1 MEHIKSNVGLYVILG
16 IVLLLGVVSG
26 IVITT
31 QHSDEGSET
40 KKDDPVPGGE
50 DASRSIEVELACTN
64 EYAMRATYS
73 EPDARGVM
81 QKLTLTVTQG
91 EVATLHVMT
100 PARSGSGS
108 RFETSDGVYALWE
121 HQDEF
126 RYLVNDVDTAVCH
139 RVDLS
144 QDTGAVGDVSEDGL
158 TGRVWVFAD
167 AATPEGGVFRP
178 KVAGAFTVRFEA
190 DGTVAM
196 GTDCNNASGEYTL
209 SGDLLAVKNIASTM
223 MYCEGSEESSFLSLI
238 TSVERYTLEGDTL
251 RLILAGGSGEMR
263 FR

>member
-1 MEHIKSNVGLYVILG
+1 MEHSNSNVGLYGILG

-31 QHSDEGSET
+31 QSSDEGPGT
-40 KKDDPVPGGE
+40 TTNDPIPSGE
-50 DASRSIEVELACTN
+50 DTSRSIEVELACTN
-64 EYAMRATYS
+64 NYAVRAIYS

-91 EVATLHVMT
+91 EVATLQEMV

-126 RYLVNDVDTAVCH
+126 RYLVHEVDTAVCH
-139 RVDLS
+139 RVDS
-144 QDTGAVGDVSEDGL
+144 PQDVGTAGEVSEDGL

-196 GTDCNNASGEYTL
+196 GTDCNNASGEYTV
-209 SGDLLAVKNIASTM
+209 SGDSLAVKNIASTM
-223 MYCEGSEESSFLSLI
+223 MYCEGSEESSFLSLVASI
-238 TSVERYTLEGDTL
+238 ERYALTDGAL
-251 RLILAGGSGEMR
+251 RLILAGGVGEMR
-263 FR
+263 FN